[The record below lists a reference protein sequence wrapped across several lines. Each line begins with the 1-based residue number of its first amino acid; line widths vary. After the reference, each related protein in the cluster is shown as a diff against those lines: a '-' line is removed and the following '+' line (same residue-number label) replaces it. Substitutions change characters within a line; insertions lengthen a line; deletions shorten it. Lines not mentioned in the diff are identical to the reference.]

1 LNLFRL
7 GRLSLGV
14 ALCIS
19 GSLSFPRVAA
29 AALLAD
35 DQALQ
40 ALGQSDAWKGLLQY
54 QKNILG
60 FESSEVVGRSFFMA
74 KDGPTDSVS
83 ELKATLLALQSSKLT
98 DPGDSKY
105 SHPICVFPARF
116 QFLLEKLHLKRSD
129 FPSPACKD
137 YEDFRSKVRTNR
149 VGVVFSSYYAGNASS
164 IFGHSF
170 LRFSGTN
177 ENELF
182 DTGINFSA
190 NPTTENPALYAIYGL
205 TGVFPATFSAQAFYY
220 KVREYN
226 DFESRDLWT
235 YDLNLSED
243 EKNFLLAH
251 IWELGNSYY
260 DYYYFNQN
268 CSYHILR
275 AIEGAIPRVHFW
287 SHRPLD
293 VIPSETIKLLNRV
306 PGLVNSISY
315 RPSIRSKA
323 FYRYSQLGE
332 EEKQAL
338 LKSLQTQALP
348 EGKMA
353 TDAQVLDTLM
363 DAFDLK
369 SEKSSNTETEYRDA
383 VLGKRAALPEVSD
396 ELHVPP
402 PWEESPEKG
411 HGSKRAV
418 VSYGSDY
425 LDLEMRASHHDLL
438 DPSLGYPE
446 FLHIDLGK
454 AALRYR
460 TDDRRL
466 ELKELDFVDLTALTI
481 EHPLYSKL
489 SYEGRM
495 GMFRDPL
502 DRPVWETRAG
512 LGKAYPFLN
521 ENAFFVMLDV
531 VPQYGSEFQ
540 ASKYRITLEPN
551 ANLLLEF
558 SPLTKMMV
566 QGFLGVTSY
575 GAAPLEGRAQIEF
588 RHVFE
593 STLGVGGAYAIG
605 AQDAQHFDQW
615 TLKLLYYF

>member
-14 ALCIS
+14 ALCILTAAS
-19 GSLSFPRVAA
+19 PQADERSL
-29 AALLAD
+29 
-35 DQALQ
+35 QE
-40 ALGQSDAWKGLLQY
+40 LGQSDAWKGLLQY
-54 QKNILG
+54 QKNIFG
-60 FESSEVVGRSFFMA
+60 SESSEVIGSSFFLA
-74 KDGPTDSVS
+74 KDGRTNSVS
-83 ELKATLLALQSSKLT
+83 ELKATLLALQSSKLS
-98 DPGDSKY
+98 DPSDSKY
-105 SHPICVFPARF
+105 RHPICLFPARL
-116 QFLLEKLHLKRSD
+116 QFLLENLHLKRSD
-129 FPSPACKD
+129 FPTPTCKD
-137 YEDFRSKVRTNR
+137 YEDFRSRVRTNR

-190 NPTTENPALYAIYGL
+190 NPTTENPVLYAIYGL

-235 YDLNLSED
+235 YDLNLSGN
-243 EKNFLLAH
+243 EKNFLLDH

-275 AIEGAIPRVHFW
+275 AIEGAIPRIRFW
-287 SHRPLD
+287 SHRPFD
-293 VIPSETIKLLNRV
+293 VIPSETIKLLDRV
-306 PGLVNSISY
+306 PGLVKSLSY

-323 FYRYSQLGE
+323 FYRYSLLSE
-332 EEKQAL
+332 DEKQVL
-338 LKSLQTQALP
+338 LKSLHTQTVPDSNAR
-348 EGKMA
+348 
-353 TDAQVLDTLM
+353 VLDTLM

-369 SEKSSNTETEYRDA
+369 SAKSSSTETVYKEA
-383 VLGKRAALPEVSD
+383 VVEKRAGLPEVSD
-396 ELHVPP
+396 ELRVPP
-402 PWEESPEKG
+402 PLEESPEKG

-425 LDLEMRASHHDLL
+425 LDLEMRVSHHDLL
-438 DPSLGYPE
+438 DPSPGYPE
-446 FLHIDLGK
+446 FLHIDIGK

-460 TDDRRL
+460 TDDQRL

-502 DRPVWETRAG
+502 DRAVWETRAG
-512 LGKAYPFLN
+512 LGKAYPFLK
-521 ENAFFVMLDV
+521 EHAFFVMLDL
-531 VPQYGSEFQ
+531 VPQYSSEFQ

-558 SPLTKMMV
+558 SPSTKMMV

-575 GAAPLEGRAQIEF
+575 EAAPLEGRAQIEF
-588 RHVFE
+588 RHVFK
-593 STLGVGGAYAIG
+593 STFGVGGAYAIG

>member
-1 LNLFRL
+1 M
-7 GRLSLGV
+7 GRLSSGV
-14 ALCIS
+14 ALFIS
-19 GSLSFPRVAA
+19 GLLFWTCAPAASLQVDERT
-29 AALLAD
+29 
-35 DQALQ
+35 LQ
-40 ALGQSDAWKGLLQY
+40 ELGQSDVWKALLQY
-54 QKNILG
+54 QKNIFG
-60 FESSEVVGRSFFMA
+60 FESSEVVGRSFFLA
-74 KDGPTDSVS
+74 EDGRTNPVS
-83 ELKATLLALQSSKLT
+83 ELKATLLALQNPKLS
-98 DPGDSKY
+98 DPDDAKY
-105 SHPICVFPARF
+105 KHPICLFPARL

-129 FPSPACKD
+129 FPTPVCKD
-137 YEDFRSKVRTNR
+137 YEAFRSRVRTNR

-190 NPTTENPALYAIYGL
+190 NPTTENPVLYAIYGL
-205 TGVFPATFSAQAFYY
+205 TGVFPSTFSAQAFYY

-235 YDLNLSED
+235 YNLNLSEG
-243 EKNFLLAH
+243 EKNFLLDH

-275 AIEGAIPRVHFW
+275 AIEGAIPRIHFW

-306 PGLVNSISY
+306 PGLVTSISY
-315 RPSIRSKA
+315 RPSVRSKA
-323 FYRYSQLGE
+323 FYRYSQLSE
-332 EEKQAL
+332 REKQAL
-338 LKSLQTQALP
+338 LKSLQTRTVP
-348 EGKMA
+348 EG
-353 TDAQVLDTLM
+353 DVRVLDTLM
-363 DAFDLK
+363 DTFDLK
-369 SEKSSNTETEYRDA
+369 PAKSTSSETEYKDA
-383 VLGKRAALPEVSD
+383 VLAKRAALPDVSD

-402 PWEESPEKG
+402 PWNESPEKG

-454 AALRYR
+454 VALRYR

-489 SYEGRM
+489 SYEGRL

-502 DRPVWETRAG
+502 DRAVWETRAG
-512 LGKAYPFLN
+512 LGKAYPFLK
-521 ENAFFVMLDV
+521 EHTFFVMLDL
-531 VPQYGSEFQ
+531 VPQYSSEFQ
-540 ASKYRITLEPN
+540 ASKYRMTIEPN

-558 SPLTKMMV
+558 SSSTKMML
-566 QGFLGVTSY
+566 QGFLGATTY
-575 GAAPLEGRAQIEF
+575 EAAPLEGRAQIEL
-588 RHVFE
+588 RHTFE
-593 STLGVGGAYAIG
+593 STLGVGGAYVIG